1 MLNGPDQ
8 QAWSPSSR
16 ELERR
21 NARRQIS
28 RKQFTVAGISSVLVL
43 GALYTLIITSPGWQ
57 VVKDTFFDLDYGRE
71 VLPTVLRGLVVNI
84 QLSFIG
90 GFFIAVIALSLALI
104 RTTKSPALTPF
115 RFLAT
120 AYVDIFRGAP
130 LLLIILLVG
139 FGVPALR
146 VAGLTS
152 NVIVLG
158 TVAVVLT
165 YSAYVAEVIRSGI
178 MSIHPSQRAAAR
190 SLGLTSGQT
199 MRFVV
204 LPQAIKRVIPPLLND
219 FVSLLKDTGLVSIL
233 GVTDA
238 VRAAQINASR
248 TFNYTPYVVSAILFL
263 FCSPASIQR
272 PASMMA
278 IITARAVLGY
288 FLTNSPVQ
296 PSTFS
301 GWSFQMSWV
310 VAAVMPMPSMM
321 ARWFQG
327 SPTQ

>member
-28 RKQFTVAGISSVLVL
+28 RKQFTIAGISSVLVL

-57 VVKDTFFDLDYGRE
+57 VVKETFFDLDYGRE

-104 RTTKSPALTPF
+104 RTTKSPAFTPF

-263 FCSPASIQR
+263 LITIPLTRYIDRVIRRSSAKQNSEG
-272 PASMMA
+272 A
-278 IITARAVLGY
+278 I
-288 FLTNSPVQ
+288 
-296 PSTFS
+296 
-301 GWSFQMSWV
+301 
-310 VAAVMPMPSMM
+310 
-321 ARWFQG
+321 
-327 SPTQ
+327 

>member
-1 MLNGPDQ
+1 MSERNTS
-8 QAWSPSSR
+8 AWSPSSR

-21 NARRQIS
+21 KIRRS
-28 RKQFTVAGISSVLVL
+28 LNRKQAVIAAVSSVAVL
-43 GALYTLIITSPGWQ
+43 GTLAVILVSSPGWE
-57 VVKDTFFDLDYGRE
+57 VVKATFFDIQYGKE
-71 VLPTVLRGLVVNI
+71 VFPTVLKGLWINLQLTVVGGI
-84 QLSFIG
+84 AIG
-90 GFFIAVIALSLALI
+90 IIAMGLALM

-130 LLLIILLVG
+130 LILIILLVG

-146 VAGLTS
+146 LQGVSS

-158 TVAVVLT
+158 TIAVVLT

-178 MSIHPSQRAAAR
+178 LSIHPSQRAAAR

-204 LPQAIKRVIPPLLND
+204 LPQALRRVVPPLLND

-248 TFNYTPYVVSAILFL
+248 TFNYTPYVVAAILFL
-263 FCSPASIQR
+263 LITIPMTRYTDRAIRQR
-272 PASMMA
+272 TQAQNSEGA
-278 IITARAVLGY
+278 I
-288 FLTNSPVQ
+288 
-296 PSTFS
+296 
-301 GWSFQMSWV
+301 
-310 VAAVMPMPSMM
+310 
-321 ARWFQG
+321 
-327 SPTQ
+327 

>member
-8 QAWSPSSR
+8 QTWSPSSR

-28 RKQFTVAGISSVLVL
+28 RKQFTIAGISSVLVL

-104 RTTKSPALTPF
+104 RTTKSAALTPF

-263 FCSPASIQR
+263 LITIPLTRYIDRVIRRSSAKQNSEG
-272 PASMMA
+272 A
-278 IITARAVLGY
+278 I
-288 FLTNSPVQ
+288 
-296 PSTFS
+296 
-301 GWSFQMSWV
+301 
-310 VAAVMPMPSMM
+310 
-321 ARWFQG
+321 
-327 SPTQ
+327 

>member
-1 MLNGPDQ
+1 MSEKKTS
-8 QAWSPSSR
+8 AWSPSSR
-16 ELERR
+16 ELDRR
-21 NARRQIS
+21 ALRRKLS
-28 RKQFTVAGISSVLVL
+28 RKQSLIAAVSSILVL
-43 GALYTLIITSPGWQ
+43 GTLSTILITSPGWE
-57 VVKDTFFDLDYGRE
+57 VVKATFFDIEYGKE
-71 VLPTVLRGLVVNI
+71 VFPAVVRGLWINL
-84 QLSFIG
+84 QLTFFGGIAIG
-90 GFFIAVIALSLALI
+90 IIAMGLALL

-130 LLLIILLVG
+130 LILIILLVG

-146 VAGLTS
+146 LQGISS

-178 MSIHPSQRAAAR
+178 LSIHPSQRAAAR

-204 LPQAIKRVIPPLLND
+204 LPQALRRVVPPLLND

-238 VRAAQINASR
+238 VRAAQIDASR
-248 TFNYTPYVVSAILFL
+248 TFNYTPYVVAAILFL
-263 FCSPASIQR
+263 LITIPMTRYTDRTIRQR
-272 PASMMA
+272 TQAQNSEGA
-278 IITARAVLGY
+278 I
-288 FLTNSPVQ
+288 
-296 PSTFS
+296 
-301 GWSFQMSWV
+301 
-310 VAAVMPMPSMM
+310 
-321 ARWFQG
+321 
-327 SPTQ
+327 

>member
-1 MLNGPDQ
+1 MSEIKSS
-8 QAWSPSSR
+8 AWSPSSR

-21 NARRQIS
+21 ALRRKLS
-28 RKQFTVAGISSVLVL
+28 RKQAMIAAVSSVFVL
-43 GALYTLIITSPGWQ
+43 GSLAIVLITSPGWE
-57 VVKDTFFDLDYGRE
+57 VVKATFFDIEYGKE
-71 VLPTVLRGLVVNI
+71 VFPTVAKGLWINL
-84 QLSFIG
+84 QLTFFGGIAIG
-90 GFFIAVIALSLALI
+90 VIAMGLALL

-130 LLLIILLVG
+130 LILIILLVG

-146 VAGLTS
+146 LQGISS

-158 TVAVVLT
+158 TIAVVLT

-178 MSIHPSQRAAAR
+178 LSIHPSQRAAAR

-204 LPQAIKRVIPPLLND
+204 LPQALRRVVPPLLND

-248 TFNYTPYVVSAILFL
+248 TFNYTPYVVAAILFL
-263 FCSPASIQR
+263 LITIPMTRYTDRAIRQR
-272 PASMMA
+272 TQAQNSEGA
-278 IITARAVLGY
+278 I
-288 FLTNSPVQ
+288 
-296 PSTFS
+296 
-301 GWSFQMSWV
+301 
-310 VAAVMPMPSMM
+310 
-321 ARWFQG
+321 
-327 SPTQ
+327 

>member
-1 MLNGPDQ
+1 MSEKKTS
-8 QAWSPSSR
+8 AWSPSSR
-16 ELERR
+16 ELDRR
-21 NARRQIS
+21 ALRRKLN
-28 RKQFTVAGISSVLVL
+28 RKQSLIAAVSSVLVL
-43 GALYTLIITSPGWQ
+43 GTLTIILVTSPGWE
-57 VVKDTFFDLDYGRE
+57 VVKATFFDIEYGKE
-71 VLPTVLRGLVVNI
+71 VFPTVLKGLWINL
-84 QLSFIG
+84 QLTFFGGLAIG
-90 GFFIAVIALSLALI
+90 VIAMGLALL

-130 LLLIILLVG
+130 LILIILLVG

-146 VAGLTS
+146 LQGISS

-158 TVAVVLT
+158 TIAVVLT

-178 MSIHPSQRAAAR
+178 LSIHPSQRAAAR

-204 LPQAIKRVIPPLLND
+204 LPQALRRVVPPLLND

-248 TFNYTPYVVSAILFL
+248 TFNYTPYVVAAILFL
-263 FCSPASIQR
+263 LITIPMTRYTDRAIRQR
-272 PASMMA
+272 TQAQNSEGA
-278 IITARAVLGY
+278 I
-288 FLTNSPVQ
+288 
-296 PSTFS
+296 
-301 GWSFQMSWV
+301 
-310 VAAVMPMPSMM
+310 
-321 ARWFQG
+321 
-327 SPTQ
+327 

>member
-1 MLNGPDQ
+1 MFNGPDQ
-8 QAWSPSSR
+8 QTWSPSSR
-16 ELERR
+16 EVERR
-21 NARRQIS
+21 KARRQIS
-28 RKQFTVAGISSVLVL
+28 RKQFTVAGLSSVLVL
-43 GALYTLIITSPGWQ
+43 GALYFLVITSPGWQ
-57 VVKDTFFDLDYGRE
+57 VVKATFFDLDYGRE

-90 GFFIAVIALSLALI
+90 GFFIAVIALALALI
-104 RTTKSPALTPF
+104 RTTKSAALTPF

-146 VAGLTS
+146 LAGLTS

-204 LPQAIKRVIPPLLND
+204 LPQAIRRVIPPLLND

-263 FCSPASIQR
+263 LITIPLTRYIDRVIRRSSAKQNSEG
-272 PASMMA
+272 A
-278 IITARAVLGY
+278 I
-288 FLTNSPVQ
+288 
-296 PSTFS
+296 
-301 GWSFQMSWV
+301 
-310 VAAVMPMPSMM
+310 
-321 ARWFQG
+321 
-327 SPTQ
+327 

>member
-1 MLNGPDQ
+1 MSEKKTS
-8 QAWSPSSR
+8 AWSPSSR
-16 ELERR
+16 ELDRR
-21 NARRQIS
+21 ALRRKLN
-28 RKQFTVAGISSVLVL
+28 RKQSLIAAVSSVLVL
-43 GALYTLIITSPGWQ
+43 GTLTIILVTSPGWE
-57 VVKDTFFDLDYGRE
+57 VVKTTFFDIEYGKE
-71 VLPTVLRGLVVNI
+71 VFPTVLKGLWINL
-84 QLSFIG
+84 QLTFFGGIAIG
-90 GFFIAVIALSLALI
+90 IIAMGLALL

-130 LLLIILLVG
+130 LILIILLVG

-146 VAGLTS
+146 LQGISS

-158 TVAVVLT
+158 TIAVVLT

-178 MSIHPSQRAAAR
+178 LSIHPSQRAAAR

-204 LPQAIKRVIPPLLND
+204 LPQALRRVVPPLLND

-248 TFNYTPYVVSAILFL
+248 TFNYTPYVVAAILFL
-263 FCSPASIQR
+263 LITIPMTRYTDRAIRQR
-272 PASMMA
+272 TQAQNSEGA
-278 IITARAVLGY
+278 I
-288 FLTNSPVQ
+288 
-296 PSTFS
+296 
-301 GWSFQMSWV
+301 
-310 VAAVMPMPSMM
+310 
-321 ARWFQG
+321 
-327 SPTQ
+327 

>member
-28 RKQFTVAGISSVLVL
+28 RKQFTIAGISSALVL

-57 VVKDTFFDLDYGRE
+57 VVKATFFDLDYGRE

-146 VAGLTS
+146 LAGLTS

-263 FCSPASIQR
+263 LITIPLTRYIDRVIRRSSAKQNSEG
-272 PASMMA
+272 A
-278 IITARAVLGY
+278 I
-288 FLTNSPVQ
+288 
-296 PSTFS
+296 
-301 GWSFQMSWV
+301 
-310 VAAVMPMPSMM
+310 
-321 ARWFQG
+321 
-327 SPTQ
+327 

>member
-28 RKQFTVAGISSVLVL
+28 RKQITNAGISSVLVL
-43 GALYTLIITSPGWQ
+43 GALYTSIITSPGWQ

-104 RTTKSPALTPF
+104 RTTKSAALTPF

-263 FCSPASIQR
+263 LITIPLTRYIDRVIRRSSAKQNSEG
-272 PASMMA
+272 A
-278 IITARAVLGY
+278 I
-288 FLTNSPVQ
+288 
-296 PSTFS
+296 
-301 GWSFQMSWV
+301 
-310 VAAVMPMPSMM
+310 
-321 ARWFQG
+321 
-327 SPTQ
+327 